1 MATRTKPRG
10 CCAPAPV
17 RGLSEKKL
25 DSLARVAK
33 ALSDPTRIEVLRFI
47 AGQRGSVCAC
57 DVVDRFE
64 LSQPTMSHHLKALRD
79 AGLIRGKRS
88 GLWMMYDIDD
98 RGADRL
104 QTLGELLD

>member
-1 MATRTKPRG
+1 M
-10 CCAPAPV
+10 
-17 RGLSEKKL
+17 
-25 DSLARVAK
+25 
-33 ALSDPTRIEVLRFI
+33 LRFI
-47 AGQRGSVCAC
+47 AGQRGAVCAC

-79 AGLIRGKRS
+79 AGLIRGRRS
-88 GLWMMYDIDD
+88 GLWMMYEIDD